1 MNTFPAT
8 LDIEPAV
15 SPLRRGTL
23 LCLAAL
29 TVMSGATIAPSLPA
43 LQDHF
48 AGHPDSEL
56 LSRLVLTLPALFIA
70 LCAPIAGAICD
81 RFGRLRMLLASVLL
95 YALAGLSGLL
105 IDSLPA
111 ILVGRALLGVAV
123 AGTMTTVTAL
133 VGDYFT
139 GSERENF
146 MSQQGAFIS
155 FGGVVFL
162 VGGGLLADLHWRAPF
177 AVYAIALALLPAAIF
192 FLNEPVRR
200 HNAVAGAGKA
210 AKVPYF
216 PLAALFAVALV
227 HSLTFY
233 LIPTQLPFLLRDM
246 GIAQPS
252 HTGLAIAGGNLMGA
266 ISSLLVY
273 RRLSTGLGPLGVF
286 AFSFAVLAA
295 GMLLISAADSLA
307 AVVAATA
314 VYGIGM
320 GTMMP
325 HLFTSA
331 IHLAPERM
339 RGRVAGGLTT
349 SIFLGQFLSPLASQ
363 PWSQSFGLAGC
374 FAATGLLLLLL
385 ATAALIAAQWPRT
398 PDESTQTTKEAIQ

>member
-1 MNTFPAT
+1 MSAFPAT

-48 AGHPDSEL
+48 AGHPDSAL

-70 LCAPIAGAICD
+70 LCAPVAGAIAD
-81 RFGRLRMLLASVLL
+81 RFGRLRILLASILL
-95 YALAGLSGLL
+95 YGLAGLSGLL
-105 IDSLPA
+105 VDSLAA
-111 ILVGRALLGVAV
+111 ILVGRALLGIAV
-123 AGTMTTVTAL
+123 AGTMTSVTAL
-133 VGDYFT
+133 VGDYFA
-139 GSERENF
+139 GSAREQY

-177 AVYAIALALLPAAIF
+177 AVYGMALLLLPAAMIF
-192 FLNEPVRR
+192 LGESPHKNHAAANSGNRE
-200 HNAVAGAGKA
+200 NA
-210 AKVPYF
+210 PYLL
-216 PLAALFAVALV
+216 LAALFAAALLN
-227 HSLTFY
+227 SLAFY
-233 LIPTQLPFLLRDM
+233 LIPTQLPFLLREM
-246 GIAQPS
+246 GTLSPS

-266 ISSLLVY
+266 VSSLFLY
-273 RRLSTGLGPLGVF
+273 RRIRARLGALGVF
-286 AFSFAVLAA
+286 AFCFAFMAA
-295 GMLLISAADSLA
+295 GLLLMSAADAFA
-307 AVVAATA
+307 AVAAATV

-320 GTMMP
+320 GALMP

-331 IHLAPERM
+331 MQLAPERM
-339 RGRVAGGLTT
+339 RGRIAGGLTT

-363 PWSQSFGLAGC
+363 PWSQHFGLAGC

-385 ATAALIAAQWPRT
+385 AAAALVAARWPRT
-398 PDESTQTTKEAIQ
+398 PHESTQTISEAIK